1 MSRKGIASYIAAGI
15 ILTACSGRVDANNN
29 QPTDSLSTE
38 MPTQQK
44 QVAPTDTTT
53 LKAKALAK
61 AYPDCIKAYNN
72 GMLTFADGSEMPF
85 DDGKTKTFEQRL
97 DNADAE
103 DMMEHYIDN
112 NGEPPA
118 YLSDVGRTRCEA
130 LFKKMY
136 GNTSAAVGK
145 QLTTVDWFGQKLK
158 FSSTNGAA
166 DSLRAV
172 AREIAQYPDLIKY
185 AKPSAGTFYWRTVRG
200 AKRLSAHSFG
210 IAIDVCTSRSNYWR
224 WDYPGRGETA
234 KIGYRNAFP
243 HQLAEIFARHGFIWG
258 GNWYHYDTMH
268 FEFRPEYFVE
278 WK

>member
-1 MSRKGIASYIAAGI
+1 MTHYLTHVIRIVEDIGIAVIMMVCKACNRQYIRGPNKMLDARTQVFCFRQ
-15 ILTACSGRVDANNN
+15 ILIECLNVFR
-29 QPTDSLSTE
+29 
-38 MPTQQK
+38 
-44 QVAPTDTTT
+44 
-53 LKAKALAK
+53 
-61 AYPDCIKAYNN
+61 
-72 GMLTFADGSEMPF
+72 
-85 DDGKTKTFEQRL
+85 
-97 DNADAE
+97 
-103 DMMEHYIDN
+103 
-112 NGEPPA
+112 
-118 YLSDVGRTRCEA
+118 EA

-172 AREIAQYPDLIKY
+172 AREIAQHPDLIKY

-234 KIGYRNAFP
+234 KIGYRNSFP

-278 WK
+278 W

>member
-1 MSRKGIASYIAAGI
+1 MRRNGIAAYVAAGL
-15 ILTACSGRVDANNN
+15 ILTACSGRVDANNAV
-29 QPTDSLSTE
+29 PADSLTTE
-38 MPTQQK
+38 
-44 QVAPTDTTT
+44 APTAPQKAEPVDTTT
-53 LKAKALAK
+53 LKANALAK
-61 AYPDCIKAYNN
+61 AYPDCIKGYDN
-72 GMLTFADGSEMPF
+72 GLLKFADGTTMPF
-85 DDGKTKTFEQRL
+85 DDGKTKSFEQRL

-103 DMMEHYIDN
+103 DMMERYVDY

-118 YLSDVGRTRCEA
+118 YLSDAGRTRCEQ

-136 GNTSAAVGK
+136 GNTSSEVSK

-172 AREIAQYPDLIKY
+172 AREIAQHPDLIKY

-224 WDYPGRGETA
+224 WDNPGRGETA

-278 WK
+278 W

>member
-53 LKAKALAK
+53 LKANALAK

-103 DMMEHYIDN
+103 DMMEHYIDH

-172 AREIAQYPDLIKY
+172 AREIAQHPDLIKY

-234 KIGYRNAFP
+234 KIGYRNAFS
-243 HQLAEIFARHGFIWG
+243 HQLA
-258 GNWYHYDTMH
+258 
-268 FEFRPEYFVE
+268 
-278 WK
+278 